1 MKRFLALLAACIFGM
16 AIFAIF
22 SFTPDDNYGVTFDRV
37 AFTPAT
43 SVERSHPTPP
53 CDIIPW
59 ALIPE
64 RNSHWTLDS
73 HPFAPAPCTHQGTQT
88 LVIP

>member
-1 MKRFLALLAACIFGM
+1 MKRFLALLAAFIFGM

-53 CDIIPW
+53 
-59 ALIPE
+59 
-64 RNSHWTLDS
+64 
-73 HPFAPAPCTHQGTQT
+73 
-88 LVIP
+88 